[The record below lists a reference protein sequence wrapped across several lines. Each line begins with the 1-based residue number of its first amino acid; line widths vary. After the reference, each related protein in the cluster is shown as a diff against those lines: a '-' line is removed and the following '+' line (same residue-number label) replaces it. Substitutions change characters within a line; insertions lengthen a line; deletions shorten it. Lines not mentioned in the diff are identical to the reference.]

1 MKSFIALVLA
11 AAVAANKT
19 GEIKYDNKLTR
30 EVNYGKFTDAQNA
43 EFETYTLMAGEYLI
57 PESVTYDAA

>member
-1 MKSFIALVLA
+1 LA

-19 GEIKYDNKLTR
+19 GEIKYDDKLSR

-43 EFETYTLMAGEYLI
+43 EFGTYTKMVGKYLT
-57 PESVTYDAA
+57 PESAFYDKA